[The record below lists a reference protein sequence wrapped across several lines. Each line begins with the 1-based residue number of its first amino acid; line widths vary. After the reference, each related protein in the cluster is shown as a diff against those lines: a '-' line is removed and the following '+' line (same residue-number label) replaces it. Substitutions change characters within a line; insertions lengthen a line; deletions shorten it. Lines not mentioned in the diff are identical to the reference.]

1 MKKIITSFLFI
12 AGLFVGCGD
21 KDEAKNDISEPVP
34 SDVTIAQP
42 DANVTIDEQL
52 PPEPVSYTHLD
63 VYKRQVSI
71 EMKIAFQK
79 M

>member
-12 AGLFVGCGD
+12 AGLFAGCGD
-21 KDEAKNDISEPVP
+21 KDEAKNDISEPIP

-52 PPEPVSYTHLD
+52 PEPVVEENEPSKD
-63 VYKRQVSI
+63 K
-71 EMKIAFQK
+71 K
-79 M
+79 

>member
-21 KDEAKNDISEPVP
+21 KDEAKNDISEPGP

-52 PPEPVSYTHLD
+52 PPEPVVEENELSKD
-63 VYKRQVSI
+63 K
-71 EMKIAFQK
+71 K
-79 M
+79 

>member
-12 AGLFVGCGD
+12 AGLFACCGY
-21 KDEAKNDISEPVP
+21 KDEAKKDVSEPVP

-52 PPEPVSYTHLD
+52 PPEPVVEENESP
-63 VYKRQVSI
+63 K
-71 EMKIAFQK
+71 EKK
-79 M
+79 